1 MKQLF
6 TFAINDPIIKVV
18 FLIVKDGNERAIY
31 LYKKYGCE
39 VVGRHKNNVYVNNQ
53 YHDVLLMDLYLE
65 K

>member
-1 MKQLF
+1 MMKALV

-31 LYKKYGCE
+31 LYKKYGFE
-39 VVGRHKNNVYVNNQ
+39 VVGRHKNNVYVN
-53 YHDVLLMDLYLE
+53 